1 MEVYLSEDFK
11 CYIQLALFCRAF
23 TVAKAAL
30 NLSPA
35 QRAPTVTRRGCLGQ
49 QSAARVAVVST
60 VLLQDRLGQ
69 AVPAR
74 LASTARAGL

>member
-1 MEVYLSEDFK
+1 M
-11 CYIQLALFCRAF
+11 
-23 TVAKAAL
+23 AKAAL

-35 QRAPTVTRRGCLGQ
+35 QGAPTVTRRGCLGQ
-49 QSAARVAVVST
+49 QSAARVAVVCT

-74 LASTARAGL
+74 LGSSARAGL

>member
-1 MEVYLSEDFK
+1 MV
-11 CYIQLALFCRAF
+11 
-23 TVAKAAL
+23 KAAL

-35 QRAPTVTRRGCLGQ
+35 QRAPTVTRRGCLGH

-60 VLLQDRLGQ
+60 VLFQDRLGQ

-74 LASTARAGL
+74 LGSSARAGL

>member
-1 MEVYLSEDFK
+1 M
-11 CYIQLALFCRAF
+11 QLALFCRAF

-35 QRAPTVTRRGCLGQ
+35 QRAPTVTRRGCLGHQ
-49 QSAARVAVVST
+49 RAARVAVVST

-74 LASTARAGL
+74 LASIARAGL